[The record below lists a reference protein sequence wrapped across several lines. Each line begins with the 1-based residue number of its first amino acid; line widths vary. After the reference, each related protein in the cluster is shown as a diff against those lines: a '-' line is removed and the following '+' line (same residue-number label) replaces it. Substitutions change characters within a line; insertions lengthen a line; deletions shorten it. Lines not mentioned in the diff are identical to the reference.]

1 MKKAQFV
8 RKPENL
14 TEVKEKV
21 KKYGGEIETVEIK
34 CNLNL
39 VTNSWKRLTSNF
51 FQKITH
57 FENFGGVIN
66 GKTQVIQVTN
76 TDTNESIFINPEGY
90 DYARYVGIEWN
101 DPRNKG

>member
-21 KKYGGEIETVEIK
+21 KKYGGEI
-34 CNLNL
+34 
-39 VTNSWKRLTSNF
+39 
-51 FQKITH
+51 
-57 FENFGGVIN
+57 